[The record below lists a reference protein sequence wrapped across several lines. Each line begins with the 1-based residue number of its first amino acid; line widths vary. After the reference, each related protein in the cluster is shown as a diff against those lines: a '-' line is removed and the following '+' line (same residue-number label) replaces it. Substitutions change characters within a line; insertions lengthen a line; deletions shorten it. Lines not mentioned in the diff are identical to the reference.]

1 MKNKEVYYK
10 FVSQVKSSQVKSSPK
25 IVSLIALLSFVFLF
39 LTSCNNAYAPND
51 DIPAVLGYPYSL
63 NFGSSWGGNLTR
75 SNLQV
80 SPETSKNIAVA
91 EGILPKTYYND
102 FVIYGTSAN
111 LKINTELK
119 VNAPMSTIENAQIY
133 KYTEGYEDCYNA
145 RVDTATVKSYIRFKG
160 PDDALITE
168 YIVALTTN
176 GISMRATYTA
186 TLSFTG
192 PIH

>member
-1 MKNKEVYYK
+1 MKNKEFYYK
-10 FVSQVKSSQVKSSPK
+10 FISQVKSSQVKSSPK
-25 IVSLIALLSFVFLF
+25 IISLIALLSFVFLF
-39 LTSCNNAYAPND
+39 LTTCNNAYAPYD
-51 DIPAVLGYPYSL
+51 DIPTVSGEPYTFK
-63 NFGSSWGGNLTR
+63 NYYECFWGGNLTR

-80 SPETSKNIAVA
+80 SPKTSKNIAVA
-91 EGILPKTYYND
+91 EGILPKTYYNVS
-102 FVIYGTSAN
+102 VIDVVTP
-111 LKINTELK
+111 TELK

-133 KYTEGYEDCYNA
+133 KYMEGYDDCYNA

>member
-10 FVSQVKSSQVKSSPK
+10 FVSQVKSSPK

-39 LTSCNNAYAPND
+39 LTSCSNAYAPYD
-51 DIPAVLGYPYSL
+51 DIPAVLGDPYSL

-91 EGILPKTYYND
+91 EGILPKTYSND
-102 FVIYGTSAN
+102 LVIHATSMG
-111 LKINTELK
+111 LK

>member
-39 LTSCNNAYAPND
+39 LTSCSNAYAPYD
-51 DIPAVLGYPYSL
+51 DIPAVLGDPYSL

-102 FVIYGTSAN
+102 SVIYGTSAN
-111 LKINTELK
+111 LKINTKLN

-133 KYTEGYEDCYNA
+133 EYKDGNEYWCNA
-145 RVDTATVKSYIRFKG
+145 RVDTATVKSYIRFKYSSKG
-160 PDDALITE
+160 IQTE

-186 TLSFTG
+186 TFSYNAAD
-192 PIH
+192 

>member
-1 MKNKEVYYK
+1 MKNKEFYYK
-10 FVSQVKSSQVKSSPK
+10 FISQVKSSPK
-25 IVSLIALLSFVFLF
+25 IVSLIRLLSFIFLF
-39 LTSCNNAYAPND
+39 LTSCSNAYAPYD
-51 DIPAVLGYPYSL
+51 DIPTVLGYPYSL

-91 EGILPKTYYND
+91 EGILPKTYYNVS
-102 FVIYGTSAN
+102 VIDVVTP
-111 LKINTELK
+111 TELK

-133 KYTEGYEDCYNA
+133 EYKDGNEDWYNA
-145 RVDTATVKSYIRFKG
+145 RVDTATVKSYIRFKYSSAG
-160 PDDALITE
+160 IQTE

>member
-10 FVSQVKSSQVKSSPK
+10 FVSQVKSSPK
-25 IVSLIALLSFVFLF
+25 IVSLIALLSFIFLF
-39 LTSCNNAYAPND
+39 LTTCNNAYAPND
-51 DIPAVLGYPYSL
+51 DIPAVLGDPYTFNDGYSR
-63 NFGSSWGGNLTR
+63 GGNLTR

-91 EGILPKTYYND
+91 ERILPKTYSND
-102 FVIYGTSAN
+102 SVIYATS
-111 LKINTELK
+111 TGLK

-133 KYTEGYEDCYNA
+133 KYMDGYDDCYNA
-145 RVDTATVKSYIRFKG
+145 RVYTATVKSYIRFKHG
-160 PDDALITE
+160 SKGIQTE

-186 TLSFTG
+186 TFPYNPADYS
-192 PIH
+192 